1 MNDSKKQFVE
11 QLLAADR
18 PSPDLRRHYEKEV
31 HAMLEK
37 TIGPR
42 QRRLCLVAA
51 VLLGLLGVYWSLL
64 GLGTLAQDLAQAVG
78 RKDTPVEPLPASL
91 ILKCCILVSGLA
103 LLLVAGMLLRA
114 YWKGVFNLRN
124 YRGWAAGASVTYA
137 GLLGCLFLLLCRY
150 LPEMLRDSVQV
161 FGLVLLLYAA
171 VAWVRHRIAQAE
183 MRTAEK
189 LLEIELRLAEIGED
203 TKAGPPTDTSSPQ
216 HQPSA

>member
-11 QLLAADR
+11 QLLTADR
-18 PSPDLRRHYEKEV
+18 PSPDLQRHYEKEV

-37 TIGPR
+37 SIGPR

-51 VLLGLLGVYWSLL
+51 VFLGLLGACWSLT
-64 GLGTLAQDLAQAVG
+64 GLGSLVTAVTRQDAPQELLPVFMIVALCVLA
-78 RKDTPVEPLPASL
+78 T
-91 ILKCCILVSGLA
+91 GLA

-124 YRGWAAGASVTYA
+124 YRGWAAGAGVTYA
-137 GLLGCLFLLLCRY
+137 GLLGSLFLLLSRY

-161 FGLVLLLYAA
+161 FAFVLLLYAA
-171 VAWVRHRIAQAE
+171 VAWVRHRITQAE

-203 TKAGPPTDTSSPQ
+203 RKAGPPTDTSSPQ

>member
-18 PSPDLRRHYEKEV
+18 SSPDLRRHYEKEV

-37 TIGPR
+37 SIGPR
-42 QRRLCLVAA
+42 QRGLCLVAA
-51 VLLGLLGVYWSLL
+51 VLLGLLGVYWSLG
-64 GLGTLAQDLAQAVG
+64 GLGSLETHLG
-78 RKDTPVEPLPASL
+78 RKDTPVGLVPVFLFLAF
-91 ILKCCILVSGLA
+91 CILATGLA

-114 YWKGVFNLRN
+114 YWKGAFNQRN
-124 YRGWAAGASVTYA
+124 YRGWAAGAGVTYA
-137 GLLGCLFLLLCRY
+137 GLQGCLFLLLCRY

-203 TKAGPPTDTSSPQ
+203 TKAGPPTDTSSPRI
-216 HQPSA
+216 

>member
-11 QLLAADR
+11 RLLDADR
-18 PSPDLRRHYEKEV
+18 PSPDLRRRYEKEV

-37 TIGPR
+37 SIGPR

-51 VLLGLLGVYWSLL
+51 VLLGLLGGGWSLM
-64 GLGTLAQDLAQAVG
+64 GLGTLATAVD
-78 RKDTPVEPLPASL
+78 RKDLPVEVLPAYL
-91 ILKCCILVSGLA
+91 IVAFGVFTTGLA

-114 YWKGVFNLRN
+114 SWKGVFNQRN
-124 YRGWAAGASVTYA
+124 YREWATGAGVTYA
-137 GLLGCLFLLLCRY
+137 GLLGLLSLLLCRY
-150 LPEMLRDSVQV
+150 LSEMLRDPIQV

-171 VAWVRHRIAQAE
+171 VAWVRHCIAQAE

-203 TKAGPPTDTSSPQ
+203 IKAGPPTDASSPQ
-216 HQPSA
+216 QEPSA

>member
-1 MNDSKKQFVE
+1 MNSSKKQFVE

-37 TIGPR
+37 SIGPR
-42 QRRLCLVAA
+42 QRGLCLVAA
-51 VLLGLLGVYWSLL
+51 VLLGLLGVNWSLA
-64 GLGTLAQDLAQAVG
+64 GLGALATAVG
-78 RKDTPVEPLPASL
+78 RKDTPVDLVPVFL
-91 ILKCCILVSGLA
+91 ILAFCILATGLA

-124 YRGWAAGASVTYA
+124 YRGWAAGAGIPYA
-137 GLLGCLFLLLCRY
+137 GLLGCLFLLLCRH
-150 LPEMLRDSVQV
+150 LPETLRDSVQV
-161 FGLVLLLYAA
+161 SGLVLLLYAA

-203 TKAGPPTDTSSPQ
+203 TKAGPPTDTCSPQ

>member
-37 TIGPR
+37 SIGPR
-42 QRRLCLVAA
+42 QRGLCLVAA
-51 VLLGLLGVYWSLL
+51 VLLGLLGVFWSLT
-64 GLGTLAQDLAQAVG
+64 GVGTLATAVG
-78 RKDTPVEPLPASL
+78 RTDTPGEPHPAHL
-91 ILKCCILVSGLA
+91 IIALCVLATGLA
-103 LLLVAGMLLRA
+103 LLPVAGMLLRA
-114 YWKGVFNLRN
+114 YWKGGFNQRN
-124 YRGWAAGASVTYA
+124 YRGWAAGAGVTYA

-161 FGLVLLLYAA
+161 VGLVLLLYAA

>member
-18 PSPDLRRHYEKEV
+18 PSPDLRRHYEKEI

-64 GLGTLAQDLAQAVG
+64 GLGALATTAVG
-78 RKDTPVEPLPASL
+78 RKDLPLELLPTFL
-91 ILKCCILVSGLA
+91 ILEFCILVTGLA

-114 YWKGVFNLRN
+114 YWKGVFNQRN
-124 YRGWAAGASVTYA
+124 YRGWAAGAGVSYA

-161 FGLVLLLYAA
+161 FALVLLLYAA
-171 VAWVRHRIAQAE
+171 VAWVRQRIAQAE

-203 TKAGPPTDTSSPQ
+203 TKAGPPTDTSSP
-216 HQPSA
+216 